1 MLFLEKEIENKN
13 TYSLYGI
20 LEKIE
25 KRFDFILKI
34 SFFNLKIL
42 CFDFQKKLLKCLVI
56 CRKYLQLIDK
66 KKIIDYMVNL
76 MSEI

>member
-34 SFFNLKIL
+34 SFF
-42 CFDFQKKLLKCLVI
+42 
-56 CRKYLQLIDK
+56 
-66 KKIIDYMVNL
+66 
-76 MSEI
+76 